1 MYKSNYV
8 LRNYLHQT
16 PLIKINYKLNEL
28 GFRVDKNLEKA
39 RVQIDSINRFTQSS
53 ELKKTHLLLF
63 ILGCLKLIINN
74 DVPVV
79 FNPDCSGKKLSR
91 RIDFSKLGNEK
102 LQYFNLE
109 DYKDLYSSNYFCMI
123 KRIKEFVKFIDE
135 KRPLFLCDFSGRI

>member
-53 ELKKTHLLLF
+53 ELKKKHT
-63 ILGCLKLIINN
+63 
-74 DVPVV
+74 
-79 FNPDCSGKKLSR
+79 
-91 RIDFSKLGNEK
+91 
-102 LQYFNLE
+102 YF
-109 DYKDLYSSNYFCMI
+109 YSFW
-123 KRIKEFVKFIDE
+123 DA
-135 KRPLFLCDFSGRI
+135 